1 MLERNYSSESEPR
14 ILFLRFERTPR
25 RQLFSSLRSYP
36 VSIRVERR
44 RSGMPIFR
52 GTESFSASRAVI
64 ICLSDSNVPRHFF
77 LILFST
83 PIVLGCRLHVRVAHR
98 PLHLHEVVTVL
109 GARGETQE
117 GYADLS
123 EDGVLQ
129 RIALRL
135 TRTFPVEQI
144 SVNFNDGQRF
154 LRDLVEEEEV
164 EARAV
169 LQEPALIFPL

>member
-1 MLERNYSSESEPR
+1 MYSQEKGLE
-14 ILFLRFERTPR
+14 LV
-25 RQLFSSLRSYP
+25 SLLP
-36 VSIRVERR
+36 
-44 RSGMPIFR
+44 G
-52 GTESFSASRAVI
+52 
-64 ICLSDSNVPRHFF
+64 
-77 LILFST
+77 
-83 PIVLGCRLHVRVAHR
+83 
-98 PLHLHEVVTVL
+98 L

-154 LRDLVEEEEV
+154 LSDLVEEEEV